1 MIYISWCTGALS
13 LSVVLSL
20 MQMEEME
27 EEKTSTS
34 VSSRLSSQPLLW
46 PYCCVYVR
54 AQSVVHSDSSGK
66 VRTDYTCGLHNNSTS
81 VC

>member
-1 MIYISWCTGALS
+1 MMYISWCIGILS

-20 MQMEEME
+20 MQMEEL
-27 EEKTSTS
+27 EEKETTAL
-34 VSSRLSSQPLLW
+34 SSRLSSQPLLW

-54 AQSVVHSDSSGK
+54 AQSVVHSGSSGK
-66 VRTDYTCGLHNNSTS
+66 VRTNCTSGLHNNSAS